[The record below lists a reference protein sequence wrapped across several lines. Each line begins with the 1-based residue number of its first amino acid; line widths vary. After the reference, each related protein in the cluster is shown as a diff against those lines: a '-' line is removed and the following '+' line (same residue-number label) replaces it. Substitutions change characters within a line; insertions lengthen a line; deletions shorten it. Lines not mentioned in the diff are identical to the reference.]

1 MKSGDNKKF
10 DLIIFGAT
18 GFTGKLVCEYI
29 KKKYSK
35 SDLNWGIAGLNF
47 SVKKKY

>member
-18 GFTGKLVCEYI
+18 GFTESLYVSTSKKNIQKVIIIGELLVAI
-29 KKKYSK
+29 NK
-35 SDLNWGIAGLNF
+35 N
-47 SVKKKY
+47 